1 MPPSARA
8 GEGLFMKNSMRRDSP
23 WLALVLLMAIS
34 TVGFIDRIVVNVLVE
49 PIKGEFQLS
58 DTQVSLMGMAFT
70 LLNIGIGLII
80 ARYAERVRRLS
91 LISFGTLIWSA
102 ATAACGWAGGWIQL
116 LVARMGVGVGEAI
129 GLPSLQSVISDY
141 FPASKRGLA
150 ISVLMLAPPV
160 GAFIGF
166 VGGGWIAQEYD
177 WRFTFLI
184 AAVPGVVLAVLAWF
198 FLAEPPRGRYDA
210 DKSDDVPP
218 FGEVLRRL
226 FALPSARNLVIG
238 SAMAAM
244 IGFGVNYFFT
254 SLMIRKFELGLAQAG
269 MYSGVIASLPAVLS
283 VLGSG
288 WLADRL
294 GAKNPAS
301 YALVPAVCLILGGPI
316 YAFAITRDDLM
327 PLLGLVS
334 VATFLNFG
342 YLGVTYAALQNL
354 MHPRMRV
361 TCFAILNVIYG
372 LASAIGPILLGW
384 LSDTMAPIYG
394 PGQGLVAA
402 MAIAGAFYVWAGLH
416 YLLAARR
423 LARDSAAVAAG

>member
-1 MPPSARA
+1 
-8 GEGLFMKNSMRRDSP
+8 MRLDSP
-23 WLALVLLMAIS
+23 WLALALLMAIN

-49 PIKGEFQLS
+49 PIKGEFQLT
-58 DTQVSLMGMAFT
+58 DTQVSLMAMAFT
-70 LLNIGIGLII
+70 ILNIGAGLVI
-80 ARYAERVRRLS
+80 ARYAERIRRLS

-102 ATAACGWAGGWIQL
+102 ATAACGWATGWAQL
-116 LVARMGVGVGEAI
+116 LVARMGVGLGEAI
-129 GLPSLQSVISDY
+129 GLPSLQSVIADY
-141 FPASKRGLA
+141 FPAGKRGLA
-150 ISVLMLAPPV
+150 ISVLMLAPPL

-166 VGGGWIAQEYD
+166 VGGAWIAQEYD

-184 AAVPGVVLAVLAWF
+184 AALPGVFLAVLIWLF
-198 FLAEPPRGRYDA
+198 VAEPPRGRYDSVVA
-210 DKSDDVPP
+210 DDDVPP

-269 MYSGVIASLPAVLS
+269 MYSGVIASLPAALS

-294 GAKNPAS
+294 GAKSPAS

-316 YAFAITRDDLM
+316 YAFAITREDLM
-327 PLLGLVS
+327 PLLGLVG

-384 LSDTMAPIYG
+384 LSDTMAPIHG
-394 PGQGLVAA
+394 AGQGLVVA
-402 MAIAGAFYVWAGLH
+402 MAIAGGFYVWAGLH

-423 LARDSAAVAAG
+423 LARDSAAVQAAAAA